1 MNLAALITQTDC
13 SSVLIE
19 VGGLAVRVRADD
31 AEFLRLLEIHY
42 AGFLSSDQ
50 QPEADFDVEIR
61 GRNFDDTEP
70 DVNVTTRNGRWEL
83 TRGDFRAEW
92 EPAKRHGHIVQMANP
107 YGIDSVLRIVHSLIQ
122 ADRGGFL
129 LHSASAVRNGKAF
142 LFAGES
148 GAGKTTISR
157 LAPADAELLTDEI
170 SYVRRQ
176 GVLTSRLE
184 LRSPGNWASL
194 GRTFRRRWRHC
205 IFWPKVRRIVLIRSN
220 RVKRRGLYLPMCC
233 SSRRMNIWC
242 GRLFDSGFE
251 FVKRVPVSRLTF
263 VPDARVWELIG

>member
-1 MNLAALITQTDC
+1 LITQTDC

-19 VGGLAVRVRADD
+19 VGGMAVRVRADD
-31 AEFLRLLEIHY
+31 SEFLRLLEIHY

-70 DVNVTTRNGRWEL
+70 DVNVTTRNGRWKL

-176 GVLTSRLE
+176 GDTYVAFGTPFTGE
-184 LRSPGNWASL
+184 LGKPGQNISAP
-194 GRTFRRRWRHC
+194 
-205 IFWPKVRRIVLIRSN
+205 IAA
-220 RVKRRGLYLPMCC
+220 LYLLAKGSENRIDPIEPGEAV
-233 SSRRMNIWC
+233 RALLANVLFFAKDEHLVRA
-242 GRLFDSGFE
+242 LFDSGFE

-263 VPDARVWELIG
+263 VPDARAWELIG